1 MKIHFFKNNINFQII
16 VLITFILST
25 LQSVNA
31 QLSMSYHGIEFHKA
45 GLAYHYNDKFY
56 SELKVNQIGYHVRSC
71 IGYSSDIQKDFV
83 FDISTNYN
91 FYKGKWIETYI
102 GLNIFAYKFKSTALT
117 YSYRFQF
124 GTGVNLGLRVFPLQ
138 RLKNLSLEF
147 LIFPNTGLRPFSR
160 YFQTELGIR
169 YKINFSK

>member
-1 MKIHFFKNNINFQII
+1 MVIRVLFFLLFSESIIAQIS
-16 VLITFILST
+16 L
-25 LQSVNA
+25 
-31 QLSMSYHGIEFHKA
+31 SYHGIEFHKA
-45 GLAYHYNDKFY
+45 GIAYHYNDKFY
-56 SELKVNQIGYHVRSC
+56 SELKVYPINYHVRTC
-71 IGYSSDIQKDFV
+71 IGFEKSIHRDFV

-91 FYKGKWIETYI
+91 FFADKWIETYI

-124 GTGVNLGLRVFPLQ
+124 GTGVNLGLRVFPVQ

-147 LIFPNTGLRPFSR
+147 QIFPNTGLRPFSK
-160 YFQTELGIR
+160 YFQAELGIR